1 MVEMLLRR
9 ECTVGQLA
17 EGCDIRSHVASEHL
31 RRMKDR
37 GLLACRR
44 DGRRIY
50 YRVADEG
57 LSGIL
62 DCVKKRLRA
71 RGRLIPRCR

>member
-1 MVEMLLRR
+1 MVELLLRR
-9 ECTVGQLA
+9 ERTVGELA
-17 EGCDIRSHVASEHL
+17 EACSIQSHMASEHL

-57 LSGIL
+57 LNGIMS
-62 DCVKKRLRA
+62 CVENRFGQT
-71 RGRLIPRCR
+71 RGH

>member
-1 MVEMLLRR
+1 MVELLLRR
-9 ECTVGQLA
+9 ERTVDELA
-17 EGCDIRSHVASEHL
+17 EACSIQSHMASEHL

-37 GLLACRR
+37 GLPACRR

-57 LSGIL
+57 LNGIMS
-62 DCVKKRLRA
+62 CVENRFGQT
-71 RGRLIPRCR
+71 RGH